1 MKIKFFKKENNFK
14 KKDFTFNPNL
24 YWKFAIGSVFVMI
37 LLSSFFGYRLFTQ
50 TNQEPVLSATNGG
63 RQVPTVKKERIEKVL
78 NYFFEKEKKSAK
90 ISISSSSVI
99 DPSL

>member
-24 YWKFAIGSVFVMI
+24 YWKLAVGGALVIV

-50 TNQEPVLSATNGG
+50 INQEPVLSATNVGG
-63 RQVPTVKKERIEKVL
+63 QIPMVKKDRIEKVL
-78 NYFFEKEKKSAK
+78 NYFSAREQKSTE
-90 ISISSSSVI
+90 ILNSPSPVV
-99 DPSL
+99 DPSQ